1 MSFYPQ
7 PNKWQCGP
15 FALKYAL
22 VMLGVFAGY
31 ILQSDKPPMKKFAI
45 LVTLGI
51 VCILVGRIWGIW
63 FPIIHHLWT
72 SSMVLYA
79 GGLSFLLL
87 SMFYLVIDVWG
98 YKKWA
103 FVFVVIGMNAIAVY
117 VATRLFDFKLI
128 GNVKSTSFEGVKRP
142 VIIKPLS
149 FSGG

>member
-1 MSFYPQ
+1 M
-7 PNKWQCGP
+7 
-15 FALKYAL
+15 L
-22 VMLGVFAGY
+22 VA
-31 ILQSDKPPMKKFAI
+31 
-45 LVTLGI
+45 LGI
-51 VCILVGRIWGIW
+51 GCILAGRIWGIW

-87 SMFYLVIDVWG
+87 SLFYLVIDVWG

-128 GNVKSTSFEGVKRP
+128 GNVFVGGLASYLGAWGGFIQELAAIT
-142 VIIKPLS
+142 VIWFILYWMYRKKTFIKI
-149 FSGG
+149 